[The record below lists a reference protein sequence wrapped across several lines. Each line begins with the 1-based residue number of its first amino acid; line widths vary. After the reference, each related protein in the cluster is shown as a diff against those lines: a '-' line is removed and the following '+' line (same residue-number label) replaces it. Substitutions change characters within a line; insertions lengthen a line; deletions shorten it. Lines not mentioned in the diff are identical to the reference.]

1 MMSLLPSLDPKKILV
16 CQLRQIG
23 DVVLATPLI
32 RLLKKH
38 FPDAAIDVFT
48 EKKCAPVLYNN
59 PDISNIWE
67 LDKQKHGGIL
77 KSLALYWR
85 IGRQRYDLVVDCQ
98 QLPRCRFVTLFS
110 RAGVR
115 LSYPPSWY
123 NRLFYTHWTAPL
135 QGYAGRYKASFLS
148 PLGITW
154 NGERPKIYLSQSEI
168 SWAETF
174 FAQHGLLRQDGPVL
188 TIDPTHRRTSRRWPA
203 RHYSRLLRLL
213 ADEVTGLVAILL
225 YGPGEKEE
233 VAEIARQSGMSDRCI
248 VPKNMLS
255 LREMAAVIAK
265 ADLHV
270 GNCSAPRHIA
280 VAVDTPSLAILGST
294 STAWTFPAPEHTD
307 IALEI
312 SCRPCNKDIC
322 PLGTNA
328 CLEDL
333 LPDMVC
339 KKIIGLLHDI
349 P

>member
-1 MMSLLPSLDPKKILV
+1 MTPLIHAFHPKKILV

-32 RLLKKH
+32 RMLKKRY
-38 FPDAAIDVFT
+38 PNADIDVFT

-67 LDKQKHGGIL
+67 LDKQKHAGIF
-77 KSLALYWR
+77 KSLALYWK
-85 IGRQRYDLVVDCQ
+85 IGRQGYDLVVDCQ

-110 RAGVR
+110 RAKMR
-115 LSYPPSWY
+115 ISYPPPWY
-123 NRLFYTHWTAPL
+123 NRFFYTHWAAPR
-135 QGYAGRYKASFLS
+135 QGYAGRYKASFLG

-154 NGERPKIYLSQSEI
+154 QGERPRIHLSQSEI
-168 SWAETF
+168 RWAERF
-174 FAQHGLLRQDGPVL
+174 FAQHDLPRQDGPVL
-188 TIDPTHRRTSRRWPA
+188 TIDPTHRRSSRRWPA
-203 RHYSRLLRLL
+203 EHYGRLLRLL
-213 ADEVTGLVAILL
+213 AKEVTGLTAILL
-225 YGPGEKEE
+225 YGPGEREKIT
-233 VAEIARQSGMSDRCI
+233 EIAKLSGMDDRCI
-248 VPKNMLS
+248 VPENMLS

-312 SCRPCNKDIC
+312 SCQPCNKDVC

-328 CLEDL
+328 CLKDL
-333 LPDMVC
+333 LPDTVC
-339 KKIIGLLHDI
+339 KKIIGLLHDLT
-349 P
+349 